1 MHPELGN
8 GTQWTQMALERQRD
22 MREIART
29 AHQLRSAGAMPPHL
43 ARRLGW
49 SPLRAVLERVSS
61 TRATLGEPACAGD

>member
-8 GTQWTQMALERQRD
+8 GHQWTQMALARQRE

-29 AHQLRSAGAMPPHL
+29 AHQLRSAGAMTTHP
-43 ARRLGW
+43 ARRLSW
-49 SPLRAVLERVSS
+49 SRLRAALARVFT